1 MSALSAQLLTRAKSA
16 PSQRVWT
23 TADFLDLGSRTAV
36 DQALSRLVRQG
47 ALARPARGLFAV
59 RRKSER
65 LGIDLPAKLD
75 EVVGAL
81 GRRSG
86 ATVVPSG
93 ATFANQLGLSAQVPM
108 RATFQTSGRTRR
120 YQIGGVTV
128 ELRHVSP
135 RRLAASSPHNLAVLS
150 AIAYLGKANI
160 DDEAIARLQT
170 VTDAAN
176 DAALL
181 SDARNQPAWVMAV
194 VRRVIER
201 AQGVRGEQ
209 ASAAANRPP
218 IHRKFCGE

>member
-1 MSALSAQLLTRAKSA
+1 MSALPTQLLTRAKSA

-23 TADFLDLGSRTAV
+23 TADFLDLGSRAAV

-75 EVVGAL
+75 EVVDAL
-81 GRRSG
+81 GRRTG

-93 ATFANQLGLSAQVPM
+93 ATFANQLGLSTQVPM

-135 RRLAASSPHNLAVLS
+135 RRLAASSQHNLAVLS
-150 AIAYLGKANI
+150 AIAYLGKSNI
-160 DDEAIARLQT
+160 DDEAIARLRT

-201 AQGVRGEQ
+201 RPE
-209 ASAAANRPP
+209 SPAAPP
-218 IHRKFCGE
+218 PSQSNISRSSRDG

>member
-23 TADFLDLGSRTAV
+23 TADFLDLGSRAAV

-75 EVVGAL
+75 EVVDAL
-81 GRRSG
+81 GRRTG

-93 ATFANQLGLSAQVPM
+93 ATFANQLGLSTQVPM

-150 AIAYLGKANI
+150 AIGHLGKTSINDA
-160 DDEAIARLQT
+160 AITRLQAA
-170 VTDAAN
+170 TDPSD

-181 SDARNQPAWVMAV
+181 SDACNHPAWVMSV
-194 VRRVIER
+194 VRRVIARE
-201 AQGVRGEQ
+201 
-209 ASAAANRPP
+209 
-218 IHRKFCGE
+218 